1 MSGVSLDA
9 KFYHRPLKY
18 VAGALIN
25 ISSSPIEELKT
36 KPTRFRY
43 KVTRAPLSLSLIFSS
58 PPLLFLPVR
67 LPLSSLLHL
76 AAAVRS
82 LQLPR
87 LRSSSATQT
96 LTQTD
101 LIGLSLFWEVWA
113 YLPLPAGTQAGKKV
127 RDGRR
132 DEKPERGVLLPSTG
146 W

>member
-1 MSGVSLDA
+1 MSGVSLDV

-43 KVTRAPLSLSLIFSS
+43 KVTRAPLSLFLIFSS
-58 PPLLFLPVR
+58 PPLLSLPVR
-67 LPLSSLLHL
+67 LPLSSLLL
-76 AAAVRS
+76 AAAAARSLARS

-113 YLPLPAGTQAGKKV
+113 YLPLLPGTQAGKV
-127 RDGRR
+127 GSDGRR
-132 DEKPERGVLLPSTG
+132 DEKPE
-146 W
+146 

>member
-1 MSGVSLDA
+1 MSGVSLDV

-43 KVTRAPLSLSLIFSS
+43 KVTRAPLSLFLIFSS
-58 PPLLFLPVR
+58 PPLLCLPVR
-67 LPLSSLLHL
+67 LPRSSLLL
-76 AAAVRS
+76 AAAARS

-96 LTQTD
+96 LTQAD

-113 YLPLPAGTQAGKKV
+113 YLPLLPGTQAGKV
-127 RDGRR
+127 GSDGRR
-132 DEKPERGVLLPSTG
+132 DEKPE
-146 W
+146 

>member
-1 MSGVSLDA
+1 MSGVSLDV

-43 KVTRAPLSLSLIFSS
+43 KVTRSLFI
-58 PPLLFLPVR
+58 PRLLFTPSPLPPR
-67 LPLSSLLHL
+67 QTSSLLL
-76 AAAVRS
+76 AARS

-113 YLPLPAGTQAGKKV
+113 YLPLLPGTQAGKSRK
-127 RDGRR
+127 
-132 DEKPERGVLLPSTG
+132 
-146 W
+146 

>member
-1 MSGVSLDA
+1 MSGVSLDV

-43 KVTRAPLSLSLIFSS
+43 KVTRAPLSLFLIFSS
-58 PPLLFLPVR
+58 PPLLSLPVR
-67 LPLSSLLHL
+67 LPLSSLLL
-76 AAAVRS
+76 AAARS

-113 YLPLPAGTQAGKKV
+113 YLPLLPGTQAGKV
-127 RDGRR
+127 GSDGRR
-132 DEKPERGVLLPSTG
+132 DEKPE
-146 W
+146 

>member
-1 MSGVSLDA
+1 MSGVSLDV

-43 KVTRAPLSLSLIFSS
+43 KVTRAPRSLFLIFSS
-58 PPLLFLPVR
+58 PPLLSLPVR
-67 LPLSSLLHL
+67 LPLSSLLL
-76 AAAVRS
+76 AAAAAAAARS

-87 LRSSSATQT
+87 LRSSTATQT

-113 YLPLPAGTQAGKKV
+113 YLPLLPGTQAGKV
-127 RDGRR
+127 GSDGRR
-132 DEKPERGVLLPSTG
+132 DEKPE
-146 W
+146 